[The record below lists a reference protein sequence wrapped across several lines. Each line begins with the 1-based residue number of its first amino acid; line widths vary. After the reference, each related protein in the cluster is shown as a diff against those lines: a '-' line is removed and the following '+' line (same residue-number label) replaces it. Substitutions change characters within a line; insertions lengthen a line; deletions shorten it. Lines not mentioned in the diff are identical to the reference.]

1 MSAFPLKGMRCKGK
15 KDYKKIETYT
25 RKKNLKKVFGKRKVF

>member
-25 RKKNLKKVFGKRKVF
+25 RKKNLKKVFGKRKGF